1 MKEVL
6 KNSTGEHAHLEV
18 LRGLNTQ
25 VLGTFKNKKIFW
37 KLNMPNFLRAA
48 ID

>member
-25 VLGTFKNKKIFW
+25 VLGHFFVHLKIKKSSES
-37 KLNMPNFLRAA
+37 
-48 ID
+48 